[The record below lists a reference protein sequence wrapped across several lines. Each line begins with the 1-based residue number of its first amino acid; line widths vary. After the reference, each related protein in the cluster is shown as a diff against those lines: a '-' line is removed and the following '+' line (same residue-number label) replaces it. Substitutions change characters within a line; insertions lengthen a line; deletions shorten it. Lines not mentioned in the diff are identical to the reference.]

1 MNKVIS
7 KVLYLKIGKV
17 CLNDSLSKKNPEY
30 PSGIKKHPV
39 KNLHLTKVG
48 FRGDEQGDTLHHGG
62 ETKAVLLFCAKS
74 YKKLNELSGNDFDY
88 DDIAH
93 YGENIVVD
101 EIDEND
107 ICVGDILQIGNAKV
121 EISQPR
127 QPCWKLSANTKT
139 KNMTSLIYNNGL
151 SGWYARVIDEGEITQ
166 NDKIILLKRA
176 YPNLSISAL
185 NRAMVDPH
193 EDIELTKAAIKCE
206 ALGAPFKT
214 SLEGR
219 SKLKDP
225 KNEPFAYHNEP
236 N

>member
-1 MNKVIS
+1 MNNVIS

-17 CLNDSLSKKNPEY
+17 CLNDSLSKKNPQFS
-30 PSGIKKHPV
+30 SGIKKHPI
-39 KNLHLTKVG
+39 KNSYLTKVG

-62 ETKAVLLFCAKS
+62 ETKAVLLFSAKS
-74 YKKLNELSGNDFDY
+74 YKKLNELSGNDFDH

-139 KNMTSLIYNNGL
+139 KSMTSLIYNNGL

-166 NDKIILLKRA
+166 GDVIILLKRA

-193 EDIELTKAAIKCE
+193 EDIELTKAAIGCE

-219 SKLKDP
+219 SKLKDA